1 MTIKQEMKLEDFSFW
16 GGARYT
22 ESMLKWTELQT
33 IENELLSQKEE
44 WDATELND
52 LFWFD
57 RDYIAEILGYEDWE
71 ALENERNEK
80 VTYDREDI

>member
-22 ESMLKWTELQT
+22 ESMPKWTELQT
-33 IENELLSQKEE
+33 IENELLSQKDE

-80 VTYDREDI
+80 VTYDRDDV

>member
-1 MTIKQEMKLEDFSFW
+1 
-16 GGARYT
+16 
-22 ESMLKWTELQT
+22 MLKWTELQT